1 MKYTVQEEIKKH
13 FLDRAVQLLKEDKT
27 FVLVLDNIVWDV
39 KVHDM
44 RSDQENRSVHAVASS
59 MVFDRIS
66 SSNIPDNC
74 PKKKP

>member
-13 FLDRAVQLLKEDKT
+13 CLDRAVQLLKEDKT

-44 RSDQENRSVHAVASS
+44 RSDQEKQKCACCSLKYGV
-59 MVFDRIS
+59 
-66 SSNIPDNC
+66 
-74 PKKKP
+74 